1 MLLYDA
7 KGIDIMFNTLE
18 KILKIELEKKGY
30 ESKYIE
36 QAINEIKPIALEQTT
51 YFNKKKKQKL
61 YNKKIITLKD
71 LLELTQENAC
81 NFLGYIKPF
90 ENEIFI
96 IIKKLEKQVENKIK
110 IIKEREQRYNSAQK
124 KLTIENLL
132 IINLENEGYK
142 KNYIQQA
149 LIELKKVN
157 LNQFNNLNEKIVTR
171 LSQKNITTLD
181 NLLKLTKNNVC
192 EYLGL
197 NNNQEDN
204 INTLI
209 NKLQTPLKNQINKI
223 MKNDKIDKTS
233 FQCHHKLTQ
242 ILDNITTMNIYSYLK
257 AEIEILEQKLNNQT
271 NKKSVLDLDESEL
284 ILLKTYLEKPK
295 SYEEITKNA
304 EVKTKI
310 ITMYKELMNFQNKIK
325 YLYILEKM
333 RINLTDLNLTKKTIN
348 ILNCN
353 NIFTIRDLILHSEK
367 EIKEIFTNNQ
377 EYRRKILNEL
387 NNKNIILLN
396 DREKLKE
403 NIKIPNAG
411 INFEKKIDIFND
423 ERSISIQK
431 KIIKILENTNQFKEK
446 IKDNINF
453 QGSFDKYTKF
463 CHEEIIKT
471 LKNINSKELIT
482 YLLSDIDTIYS
493 NQTDILRK
501 QKQYPLNKH
510 ELEILKKY
518 IENINIDK
526 ELPKDNKSKLCIM
539 NIYIELRYYLSKIK
553 YKQIITNNSITLNDL
568 DLTFYTIRKLKENG
582 INSIEELIDYD
593 EKELLKRPNFGKTTL
608 EKIKEALEK
617 RNIIFLNDEELL
629 KQKLT
634 EKNAGII
641 TEKNINSD
649 EETSF
654 QLKKVIK

>member
-51 YFNKKKKQKL
+51 YFDEKTKQKL

>member
-1 MLLYDA
+1 MS
-7 KGIDIMFNTLE
+7 NTLE

-36 QAINEIKPIALEQTT
+36 QAINKIKPIALDQTT
-51 YFNKKKKQKL
+51 YFDEKTKQKL

-96 IIKKLEKQVENKIK
+96 IIKKLEIQVENKIEK
-110 IIKEREQRYNSAQK
+110 IKEQEQRYNSAQK

-132 IINLENEGYK
+132 IKNLENKENKGYK

-149 LIELKKVN
+149 LTQLKKIN
-157 LNQFNNLNEKIVTR
+157 LNEFDNLNEKIITK

-181 NLLKLTKNNVC
+181 NLLKLTRNNVC

-204 INTLI
+204 INKLI
-209 NKLQTPLKNQINKI
+209 NKLQTPLEIQINEI
-223 MKNDKIDKTS
+223 MKKDKIDKTS

-257 AEIEILEQKLNNQT
+257 AEIEILEQKLSNQT
-271 NKKSVLDLDESEL
+271 NKKSALDLDESEL

-325 YLYILEKM
+325 YIYILEKIG
-333 RINLTDLNLTKKTIN
+333 INLTDLNLPKKTIN

-353 NIFTIRDLILHSEK
+353 DIFTIRDLILHSEK

-387 NNKNIILLN
+387 DNKNIILLN

-501 QKQYPLNKH
+501 QYPLNKY

-526 ELPKDNKSKLCIM
+526 DLPKDNKSKLCIM
-539 NIYIELRYYLSKIK
+539 NIYIELKYYLIKIK

-568 DLTFYTIRKLKENG
+568 DLTFYTIKKLKENG

-593 EKELLKRPNFGKTTL
+593 EKELLKKPNFGKTTL
-608 EKIKEALEK
+608 EKIKEALKK
-617 RNIIFLNDEELL
+617 RNIIFLNDEELI

>member
-1 MLLYDA
+1 MS
-7 KGIDIMFNTLE
+7 NTLE
-18 KILKIELEKKGY
+18 KILTIELEKKGY
-30 ESKYIE
+30 ELKYIE

-51 YFNKKKKQKL
+51 YFDEKTIQKL

-81 NFLGYIKPF
+81 DFLGYIKPF

-96 IIKKLEKQVENKIK
+96 IINKLEIQVENKIK

-132 IINLENEGYK
+132 IKNLENKEYK

-157 LNQFNNLNEKIVTR
+157 LNKFDNLNEKIVTK

-181 NLLKLTKNNVC
+181 NLLKLTRNNVC

-204 INTLI
+204 INILI
-209 NKLQTPLKNQINKI
+209 NKLQTPLEIQINEI
-223 MKNDKIDKTS
+223 MKKDKIDKTS

-271 NKKSVLDLDESEL
+271 NKKSVLNLDESEL

-325 YLYILEKM
+325 YLYILEKIG
-333 RINLTDLNLTKKTIN
+333 INLTDLNLTKKTIN

-353 NIFTIRDLILHSEK
+353 DIFTIRDLILHSEK

-453 QGSFDKYTKF
+453 QDSFNKYTKF

-526 ELPKDNKSKLCIM
+526 DLPKDNKSKLCIM
-539 NIYIELRYYLSKIK
+539 NIYIELKYYLSKIK